1 MFILQLIYKIRPKGT
16 QSANFGGVYM
26 LNPSKWI
33 RFFAFVAVVIVF
45 SLSTAK
51 ANATN
56 INGAGST
63 FAYPVYTKWAFEYE
77 KATGTK
83 VNYQGVGSGAGI
95 QQVSQGVVAFGGTD
109 MCLSMQ
115 ELEKKNLI
123 QFPSLVGG
131 IVLVVNI
138 PGIKD
143 NQLKLSNN
151 IVPKIFMGEI
161 KYWNDP
167 EIQKDNPGLKLPHI
181 PITIVHRADGS
192 GTNWNVTYWLSQ
204 ISKEWDEKVHYG
216 LSVNW
221 PTGVG
226 GKGNMGVSNY
236 VKQIKGSIGYV
247 EYAFWL
253 QNHLTSVVLQ
263 NKEGKW
269 VIPTVA
275 AFKEAAA
282 KANWQENNG
291 FCEALVNQGGAKT
304 WPIVSGTFVL
314 IPKQPTPE
322 HKQAVQFF
330 KWGFEHADKAAESLG
345 YIPLP
350 QSTKNLIFK
359 YLGQNGF

>member
-1 MFILQLIYKIRPKGT
+1 MLKPQKWLKLFLI
-16 QSANFGGVYM
+16 
-26 LNPSKWI
+26 
-33 RFFAFVAVVIVF
+33 AVFLVGSVVF
-45 SLSTAK
+45 NAKLSQAEGS
-51 ANATN
+51 

-77 KATGTK
+77 KATHTK

-109 MCLSMQ
+109 MCLSKE
-115 ELEKKNLI
+115 ELDKKNLL

-143 NQLKLSNN
+143 NQLKLSNTV
-151 IVPKIFMGEI
+151 VPKIFMGEI
-161 KYWNDP
+161 KYWDDP
-167 EIQKDNPGLKLPHI
+167 QIKKDNPKLNLPHI

-204 ISKEWDEKVHYG
+204 ISKEWNDKIHYG

-253 QNHLTSVVLQ
+253 QNHLTSVELQ

-269 VIPTVA
+269 VTPSVA
-275 AFKEAAA
+275 AFREAAA
-282 KANWQENNG
+282 QAHWQVSNG
-291 FCEALVNQGGAKT
+291 FCEALVNQSGSKT

-314 IPKQPTPE
+314 IPKQSTPQ
-322 HKQAVQFF
+322 HKQAADFF
-330 KWGFEHADKAAESLG
+330 KWAFKNGDKAAESLG

-359 YLGQNGF
+359 YMSENGF

>member
-1 MFILQLIYKIRPKGT
+1 MFKKVAKLLLFGVFALSSLAFSAT
-16 QSANFGGVYM
+16 QSYAG
-26 LNPSKWI
+26 
-33 RFFAFVAVVIVF
+33 F
-45 SLSTAK
+45 S
-51 ANATN
+51 

-63 FAYPVYTKWAFEYE
+63 FAYPVYTKWAYEYE
-77 KATGTK
+77 RATGNK

-109 MCLSMQ
+109 MCLSRQ
-115 ELEKKNLI
+115 ELVKKNLL

-131 IVLVVNI
+131 ILIVVNI

-143 NQLKLSNN
+143 NQLKLSNAV
-151 IVPKIFMGEI
+151 IPKIFLGEI
-161 KYWNDP
+161 KFWDDP
-167 EIQKDNPGLKLPHI
+167 QIKKDNPNLKLPHI
-181 PITIVHRADGS
+181 PITVVHRADGS

-204 ISKEWDEKVHYG
+204 ISKAWNEKVHYG

-253 QNHLTSVVLQ
+253 QNHLTSVELQ
-263 NKEGKW
+263 NKAGKW
-269 VIPTVA
+269 VIPSIA
-275 AFKEAAA
+275 AFKEAAE
-282 KANWQENNG
+282 KAQWAPQNG
-291 FCEALVNQGGAKT
+291 FCQSLAYQPGVNT

-314 IPKQPTPE
+314 IPKKPTLP
-322 HKQAVQFF
+322 HKEAAEFF
-330 KWGFEHADKAAESLG
+330 KWGFAHGDKAAESLG

-350 QSTKNLIFK
+350 QSTKNTISK
-359 YLGQNGF
+359 YLQDNGL

>member
-1 MFILQLIYKIRPKGT
+1 MSYFKSI
-16 QSANFGGVYM
+16 
-26 LNPSKWI
+26 
-33 RFFAFVAVVIVF
+33 FFATLFLVF
-45 SLSTAK
+45 SWFGNSY
-51 ANATN
+51 ATN

-63 FAYPVYTKWAFEYE
+63 FAYPVYTKWAYEYE
-77 KATGTK
+77 KATGNK

-109 MCLSMQ
+109 MCLSEQ
-115 ELEKKNLI
+115 ELNKKNLL

-138 PGIKD
+138 PGLKD
-143 NQLKLSNN
+143 NQLKLSNAV
-151 IVPKIFMGEI
+151 VPKIFMGEI

-167 EIQKDNPGLKLPHI
+167 QIEKDNPGLRLPHI
-181 PITIVHRADGS
+181 PITVVHRADGS

-204 ISKEWDEKVHYG
+204 ISKAWNEKVHYG

-221 PTGVG
+221 PVGVG

-253 QNHLTSVVLQ
+253 QNHLTSVELQ
-263 NKEGKW
+263 NKAGKW
-269 VIPTVA
+269 VIPSVA

-282 KANWQENNG
+282 KAKWQANNG
-291 FCEALVNQGGAKT
+291 FCEALVNQPGEKT

-314 IPKQPTPE
+314 IPKQLTPQ
-322 HKQAVQFF
+322 HKEAVNFF
-330 KWGFEHADKAAESLG
+330 KWGFAHGDKAAESLG

-350 QSTKNLIFK
+350 KNTKDKIIK
-359 YLGQNGF
+359 YLNENKL

>member
-1 MFILQLIYKIRPKGT
+1 MKL
-16 QSANFGGVYM
+16 
-26 LNPSKWI
+26 SKW
-33 RFFAFVAVVIVF
+33 FFLSLAFLIFIGLGKSYA
-45 SLSTAK
+45 A
-51 ANATN
+51 N
-56 INGAGST
+56 INGAGAT
-63 FAYPVYTKWAFEYE
+63 FPYPVYTKWAFEYE
-77 KATGTK
+77 KATGAK

-95 QQVSQGVVAFGGTD
+95 QQVSKGIVAFGGTD
-109 MCLSMQ
+109 MCLSKE
-115 ELEKKNLI
+115 ELDKKNLL

-131 IVLVVNI
+131 IVLVVNM

-143 NQLKLSNN
+143 NQLKLSNTV
-151 IVPKIFMGEI
+151 VPKIFMGEI
-161 KYWNDP
+161 KYWDDP
-167 EIQKDNPGLKLPHI
+167 QIKKDNPKLNLPHI

-204 ISKEWDEKVHYG
+204 ISKEWDNKIHYG

-247 EYAFWL
+247 EYTFWL
-253 QNHLTSVVLQ
+253 QNHLTSVELQ

-269 VIPTVA
+269 VVPSVA
-275 AFKEAAA
+275 AFREAAA
-282 KANWQENNG
+282 QAHWQVSNG
-291 FCEALVNQGGAKT
+291 FCEALINQNGPKT

-314 IPKQPTPE
+314 IPKQSTPQ
-322 HKQAVQFF
+322 HKQAAEFF
-330 KWGFEHADKAAESLG
+330 KWAFKNGDKAAESLG

-359 YLGQNGF
+359 YLSENKF

>member
-1 MFILQLIYKIRPKGT
+1 
-16 QSANFGGVYM
+16 M

-33 RFFAFVAVVIVF
+33 RFFAFVAVVFMF
-45 SLSTAK
+45 SLSTTK
-51 ANATN
+51 ANATD

-77 KATGTK
+77 RSTGVK

-109 MCLSMQ
+109 MCLSNE
-115 ELEKKNLI
+115 ELQKKNLI

-131 IVLVVNI
+131 IMLVVNI

-151 IVPKIFMGEI
+151 VVPKIFMGEI

-192 GTNWNVTYWLSQ
+192 GTNWNVTFWLSQ
-204 ISKEWDEKVHYG
+204 ISKVWDEKIHYG

-282 KANWQENNG
+282 KANWQANNG
-291 FCEALVNQGGAKT
+291 FCEALVNQSGAKT

-314 IPKQPTPE
+314 IPKQPTPQ
-322 HKQAVQFF
+322 HKEAVQFF
-330 KWGFEHADKAAESLG
+330 KWGFERGDKAAESLG

>member
-1 MFILQLIYKIRPKGT
+1 
-16 QSANFGGVYM
+16 M
-26 LNPSKWI
+26 LKPHKWFK
-33 RFFAFVAVVIVF
+33 RLIVF
-45 SLSTAK
+45 ALFFSIALMSAK
-51 ANATN
+51 SYAGIS

-77 KATGTK
+77 KATGNK

-109 MCLSMQ
+109 MCLSKE
-115 ELEKKNLI
+115 ELDKKNLL

-138 PGIKD
+138 PGLKD
-143 NQLKLSNN
+143 NQLKLSNAV
-151 IVPKIFMGEI
+151 VPKIFMGEI

-167 EIQKDNPGLKLPHI
+167 QIEKDNPGLRLPHI

-204 ISKEWDEKVHYG
+204 ISKVWDEKVHYG

-269 VIPTVA
+269 VAPSVA
-275 AFKEAAA
+275 AFKQAAA
-282 KANWQENNG
+282 KANWQASNG
-291 FCEALVNQGGAKT
+291 FCEALVNQPGAKT

-314 IPKQPTPE
+314 IPKQLTPQ
-322 HKQAVQFF
+322 HKQAVSFF
-330 KWGFEHADKAAESLG
+330 QWGFEKGDKAAESLG

-350 QSTKNLIFK
+350 KSTKDMIFK
-359 YLGQNGF
+359 YLGENGF

>member
-16 QSANFGGVYM
+16 QSANVGGVYM

-33 RFFAFVAVVIVF
+33 RFFAFVCVIMF

-51 ANATN
+51 ANATS

-63 FAYPVYTKWAFEYE
+63 FAYPIYTKWAFEYE

-109 MCLSMQ
+109 MCLSRG

-123 QFPSLVGG
+123 QFPSVVGAL
-131 IVLVVNI
+131 VLVVNI
-138 PGIKD
+138 PDIKD
-143 NQLKLSNN
+143 NQLKLSNSV
-151 IVPKIFMGEI
+151 IPKIFMGEI
-161 KYWNDP
+161 KYWDDP

-192 GTNWNVTYWLSQ
+192 GTTWNATYWLSQ
-204 ISKEWDEKVHYG
+204 ISRKWNEKVHYG

-291 FCEALVNQGGAKT
+291 FCETLVNQGGAKT

-330 KWGFEHADKAAESLG
+330 RWAFEHGDKAAESLG